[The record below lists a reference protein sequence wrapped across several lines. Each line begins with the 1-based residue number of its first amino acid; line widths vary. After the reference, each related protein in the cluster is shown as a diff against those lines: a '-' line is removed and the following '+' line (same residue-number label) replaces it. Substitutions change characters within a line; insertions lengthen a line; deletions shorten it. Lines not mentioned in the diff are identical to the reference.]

1 MKILLTGSGG
11 FIGRNILEKM
21 GDKYEFIH
29 PRSREL
35 NLMDDNAVNDFVKST
50 KPDLIIHSAAAG
62 VRITADATRDDV
74 AIPNIKMFDNL
85 ARHVSKKCPMFV
97 FGSGAEYDK
106 SRELNSVAESDFGTS
121 IPNDPYGY
129 SKYMISKR
137 IEQMDN
143 VLNMRIFGIYG
154 KYESPT
160 RFTSYAVTQNIKHQ
174 PIEINQD
181 VVFQFLHINDFC
193 NIVDWF
199 IKNQTDER
207 FINVCPDEKITL
219 VELSKIVNK
228 NSTYHSEIIVKT
240 PGMNREYTGNNRRLH
255 DIIPNLNFTSYTDG
269 LKQFMEFMIH
279 DMMK

>member
-1 MKILLTGSGG
+1 MKIFLTGSGG
-11 FIGRNILEKM
+11 FIGRNILESL

-50 KPDLIIHSAAAG
+50 KPDLIIHSASAG

-106 SRELNSVAESDFGTS
+106 SRPLESVSESDFGKS

-129 SKYMISKR
+129 SKYMISKQ
-137 IEQMDN
+137 IESMDN

-154 KYESPT
+154 KYENPT
-160 RFTSYAVTQNIKHQ
+160 RFTSYAVSQNIRHL
-174 PIEINQD
+174 PIEINQN
-181 VVFQFLHINDFC
+181 VVFQFLYINDFC
-193 NIVDWF
+193 NILDWF
-199 IKNQTDER
+199 IKNRPGER
-207 FINVCPDEKITL
+207 FVNVCPDEKITL
-219 VELSKIVNK
+219 VELSNIVNQ
-228 NSTYHSEIIVKT
+228 NSEYKSEIIVKT
-240 PGMNREYTGNNRRLH
+240 PGLNREYTGSNAKLH
-255 DIIPNLNFTSYTDG
+255 NIMPNLNFTTYKKS
-269 LKQFMEFMIH
+269 LKQFAEYLGNE
-279 DMMK
+279 K